1 MPDLGDRAL
10 DDIAIVDAHQHFW
23 DLEHN
28 THPWLR
34 DQPRIAF
41 RYGDYG
47 RICRTYL
54 PDRYRADTAGHNV
67 VKTVHV
73 EAEWDPWDPLG
84 ETRWLRKIKAAYG
97 VPTAV
102 VAQAWLDRDDVAEVL
117 AAEAEFAEVRG
128 IRHKPAA
135 VPGAMADAKWRA
147 GFALLERFGLSFDLQ
162 TPYPYLP
169 EAADLARAFPRTQI
183 IVNHT
188 GLPADRSR
196 RGLAAWRAA
205 MRAAAAAPNLAV
217 KISGLGLPGR
227 RWRVADNRP
236 VVLDTIEAFGVAR
249 CMFASNFPVDG
260 LVADFDTI
268 FSGFKDIVHDFPPA
282 DRRKL
287 FHDNAVRIY
296 RLEA

>member
-1 MPDLGDRAL
+1 L
-10 DDIAIVDAHQHFW
+10 DDIPIVDPHQHFW

-28 THPWLR
+28 YYPWLCDR
-34 DQPRIAF
+34 PRIAF

-54 PDRYRADTAGHNV
+54 PDHYRADSAGHNV
-67 VKTVHV
+67 VGTVHV
-73 EAEWDPWDPLG
+73 EAEWDPRDPVG
-84 ETRWLRKIKAAYG
+84 ESRWLRRIRARHGIPGAI
-97 VPTAV
+97 

-117 AAEAEFAEVRG
+117 AAQAAFPEVRG
-128 IRHKPAA
+128 VRHKPAA
-135 VPGAMADAKWRA
+135 VAGAMAEPKWRA
-147 GFALLERFGLSFDLQ
+147 GFALLARFGLSFDLQ
-162 TPYPYLP
+162 TPYPHLP
-169 EAADLARAFPRTQI
+169 EAAELARAFPATQVI
-183 IVNHT
+183 IDHA

-196 RGLAAWRAA
+196 GGLAAWRTA
-205 MRAAAAAPNLAV
+205 MRRAAAAPNIAV

-236 VVLDTIEAFGVAR
+236 VVRDTIEAFGIER

-260 LVADFDTI
+260 LVTDFDTI
-268 FSGFKDIVHDFPPA
+268 FRGFQDIVHDLPPT